1 MAEVRAFVDAVE
13 KGEPPSPAFEDGRR
27 ALILAN
33 TALQSHETG
42 RVVKVDYGTA
52 IS

>member
-1 MAEVRAFVDAVE
+1 MLQPVVRRIVGLARLEVLVAA
-13 KGEPPSPAFEDGRR
+13 PTFEDGRR

-42 RVVKVDYGTA
+42 RVVKVDYGG
-52 IS
+52 